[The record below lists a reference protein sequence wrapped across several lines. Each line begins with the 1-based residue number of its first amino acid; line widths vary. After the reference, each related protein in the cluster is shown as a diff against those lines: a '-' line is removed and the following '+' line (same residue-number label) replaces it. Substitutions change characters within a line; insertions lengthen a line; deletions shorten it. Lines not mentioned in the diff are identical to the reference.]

1 MVISSGSDV
10 TISRGSISISR
21 TSEPTVDDV
30 VDAVRAVGHA
40 ILHDGEAVVQG
51 VLEGMTGLVPERP

>member
-10 TISRGSISISR
+10 TISR

-40 ILHDGEAVVQG
+40 ILHDGEAVVHG
-51 VLEGMTGLVPERP
+51 VLEGMTGLVQERP